1 MEHNVFL
8 DPFNCGWFFVF
19 FFLDKQPKRYFTSFR
34 TGLGNVVD
42 GKKGTSSSDD
52 NSVAENIF
60 DFFDFD
66 KIEFFSFGGDL
77 VELDDVFDVD
87 TSSGGVVLMNDGEL
101 VAFEVPRDVAD
112 DFLDLNGADFDRIIV
127 PE

>member
-1 MEHNVFL
+1 
-8 DPFNCGWFFVF
+8 
-19 FFLDKQPKRYFTSFR
+19 
-34 TGLGNVVD
+34 
-42 GKKGTSSSDD
+42 
-52 NSVAENIF
+52 
-60 DFFDFD
+60 
-66 KIEFFSFGGDL
+66 L

-87 TSSGGVVLMNDGEL
+87 TSSGGVVLMNDGEF